1 MAGIGV
7 TELLAA
13 LAGPVPVALVAV
25 TVNVYAVPVVSPLT
39 VIGED
44 APVPV
49 SPPGLD
55 VAV

>member
-1 MAGIGV
+1 MAGV
-7 TELLAA
+7 TLLLAA

-25 TVNVYAVPVVSPLT
+25 TVKVYAVPVVNPVT

-44 APVPV
+44 APVAV
-49 SPPGLD
+49 IPPGLE